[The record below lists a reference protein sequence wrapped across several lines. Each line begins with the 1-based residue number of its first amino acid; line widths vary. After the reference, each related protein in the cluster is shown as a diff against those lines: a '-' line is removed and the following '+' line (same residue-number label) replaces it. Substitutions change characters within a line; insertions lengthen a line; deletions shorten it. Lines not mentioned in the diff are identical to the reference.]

1 MDKGVGQ
8 RGSGD
13 RSAEAA
19 RTEGPKSLL
28 ADKVD
33 SGADLFLAGTEQEDE
48 QRLRAAT
55 GERRGPHLRGDEPP
69 YGEAFGSFM
78 RLFRRFHGEV
88 QLRRIP
94 LPRTPVHKGKR
105 KGRGCLEVS
114 VSSRAVEASD
124 YLG

>member
-48 QRLRAAT
+48 QRLRASA
-55 GERRGPHLRGDEPP
+55 GERRSPHLRGDESP
-69 YGEAFGSFM
+69 YGEAFGSLM
-78 RLFRRFHGEV
+78 RLFRQLQAEV
-88 QLRRIP
+88 RRTLVLRCWMNTF
-94 LPRTPVHKGKR
+94 PRPRVEGSQTG
-105 KGRGCLEVS
+105 
-114 VSSRAVEASD
+114 SRRNSAS
-124 YLG
+124 GP